1 MLNDF
6 NILFFSVFVVN
17 NEILE
22 SLQVSEVNNNF
33 YAFKMNQ
40 NDEYEL
46 IKNNVLADSIKEYI
60 KSIK

>member
-1 MLNDF
+1 MF
-6 NILFFSVFVVN
+6 K

-33 YAFKMNQ
+33 HAFKMNQ

-60 KSIK
+60 KLIK

>member
-1 MLNDF
+1 MF
-6 NILFFSVFVVN
+6 K

-60 KSIK
+60 KLIK